1 MFENPF
7 CHESLKL
14 TQQWGQISYCFEI
27 CSLSAAF
34 RSWLANVGNVTIS
47 DIVTVLLARSRS

>member
-14 TQQWGQISYCFEI
+14 TRQWGQISYMYI
-27 CSLSAAF
+27 ALKY
-34 RSWLANVGNVTIS
+34 
-47 DIVTVLLARSRS
+47 VLFLPHSVLGLLMLEM